1 MTVLDRDYSNSFYG
15 GLPYI
20 LGGNGYGPYS
30 PGFMIRSEIDI
41 HKDIEKEKW
50 LQKDIEINERV
61 EKFKTTFEFLKEKLY
76 ERKPK

>member
-30 PGFMIRSEIDI
+30 PGLMKKSEINI
-41 HKDIEKEKW
+41 HKDIQKQEW
-50 LQKDIEINERV
+50 LKKDMEINERV

-76 ERKPK
+76 SEK

>member
-1 MTVLDRDYSNSFYG
+1 MFWQRQFTNFK
-15 GLPYI
+15 
-20 LGGNGYGPYS
+20 N
-30 PGFMIRSEIDI
+30 MIVVE
-41 HKDIEKEKW
+41 DIEKEKW